1 MKTQTSLRL
10 DKELII
16 VLKSEAQ
23 KQRRSL
29 NNLIENMLYKVVD
42 IPNEE
47 TKQAIYEAENNINLT
62 PIEDYDKWKASLLK
76 GEFDV

>member
-10 DKELII
+10 DNELIKA
-16 VLKSEAQ
+16 LKLEAQ

-29 NNLIENMLYKVVD
+29 NNLIENLLYQVVD

-47 TKQAIYEAENNINLT
+47 TKQAIYEAENNIDLT
-62 PIEDYDKWKASLLK
+62 PITDLEAYKKQLLK
-76 GEFDV
+76 TDV